1 MPDEFRVQQA
11 TERDGIFVLN
21 CPWHVSRESADAI
34 KRRWQ
39 EAWQQ
44 GTKRAAP
51 PLLILDG
58 GASLQPLE
66 EAELRELG
74 LMRMP

>member
-11 TERDGIFVLN
+11 ISGDGIFVLN
-21 CPWHVSRESADAI
+21 CPWHVSRASAEAI
-34 KRRWQ
+34 KARWQ
-39 EAWQQ
+39 GAWRDA
-44 GTKRAAP
+44 GRAAP

-58 GASLQPLE
+58 GATLQPLE